1 MWEWLSPERT
11 LGGTRAVEG
20 GRLLSSFTRCDALQR
35 MESICYVKYLV
46 EIRGSYL
53 GLKVALGGKTLFAF
67 LVFN

>member
-1 MWEWLSPERT
+1 MWEWLPPERT
-11 LGGTRAVEG
+11 LGGARAVEG

-53 GLKVALGGKTLFAF
+53 GLKVAFGGKNIVCISCF
-67 LVFN
+67 